1 MLRNLILYLSRAG
14 WARRIVT
21 HWGVARR
28 VARRFVAGETE
39 AQAVEA
45 VRRLNA
51 EGLTAT
57 LDVLGESI
65 TTEEQA
71 HEMAR
76 AYVSLLDAVHANEL
90 EATVS
95 LKLTSLG
102 LDLSQALCEDTLGDL
117 LAHAAECGTS
127 ITIDMEDSSYT
138 ERTLT
143 IFRKLRAQGFDNV
156 RTVIQAALYRSE
168 EDIERLAGEGAGI
181 RLCKGAYRE
190 PPAVAHPK
198 KSEVDAAYV
207 REMKVLLDAAFQGH
221 GYPGIATHDEAI
233 INEAR
238 RYTAAQSIPADVF
251 EFQMLHG
258 IRDGL
263 QRELAGEGYGMRVYV
278 PFGTQWYPYFMRR
291 LAERPAN
298 VWFFVSNFF
307 KR

>member
-1 MLRNLILYLSRAG
+1 MLRNLILYLSRAS

-28 VARRFVAGETE
+28 VALRFVAGETE
-39 AQAVEA
+39 AQAVA
-45 VRRLNA
+45 VVRQLNA

-65 TTEEQA
+65 TVEEQA
-71 HEMAR
+71 REMER
-76 AYVSLLDAVHANEL
+76 AYVSLLDAIHAGEL
-90 EATVS
+90 KATVS

-102 LDLSQALCEDTLGDL
+102 LDLSQELCEDTLRGL
-117 LAHAAECGTS
+117 LAHAAGCGTS

-138 ERTLT
+138 DRTLDV
-143 IFRKLRAQGFDNV
+143 FRKLHAEGFGNV
-156 RTVIQAALYRSE
+156 RTVIQATLYRSE
-168 EDIERLAGEGAGI
+168 ADIERLAGEGAGI
-181 RLCKGAYRE
+181 RLCKGAYKE
-190 PPAVAHPK
+190 PPSVAHPK
-198 KSEVDAAYV
+198 KSDVDAAYV
-207 REMKVLLDAAFQGH
+207 REMKALLDAAQAGR

-233 INEAR
+233 ISEAR
-238 RYTAAQSIPADVF
+238 RYTAAQDIPADAF
-251 EFQMLHG
+251 EFQMLYG
-258 IRDGL
+258 VRNAL